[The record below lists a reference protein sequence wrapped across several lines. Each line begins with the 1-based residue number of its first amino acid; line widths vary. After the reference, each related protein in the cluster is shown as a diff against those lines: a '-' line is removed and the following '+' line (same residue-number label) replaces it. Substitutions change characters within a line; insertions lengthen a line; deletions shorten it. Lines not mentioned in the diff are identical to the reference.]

1 MITRRWHVRCLDVA
15 PALPSPEAPGEAG
28 SPASGLEEI
37 CVRDRDRLT
46 VLVVADESDSR
57 QMIVES
63 LEAAGFAAAQAPN
76 AADATARL
84 DGYAYDA
91 LVVDVQLPD
100 GDGLDLLD
108 EALSRYPDMRCIVT
122 TGFGSIDHAVR
133 ALKRGAVDFLI
144 KPFQLIQLVQI
155 LKTSLSERR
164 LQSENAELK
173 ARLNDRLRFGS
184 IIGGSPAMRRL
195 FNTLELVS
203 PMNSTV
209 LIQGET
215 GTGKELVARTIHHN
229 SPRRDQPFVAFNAAA
244 IPEGL
249 AEAELFGHV
258 KGAFTGAINTRAGR
272 FEAADKGT
280 LFIDEVSSMSLAL
293 QAKLL
298 RALQEREVERVGT
311 SKPLKINARVIA
323 ATNEDLQTMVRE
335 GTFREDLYYRLHVV
349 RVVLPPLRDR
359 REDIPVMAQH
369 FVQQSCESN
378 GLELK
383 TLSQAAL
390 RLLMTYGWPGNIR
403 HLQNV
408 IEHAVAM
415 SGEATEILPQA
426 LPDELH
432 TPSSLSGLSL
442 PATPDEGINFT
453 STMTQVE
460 RELILRYLAKAG
472 GNKRRAARLL
482 NLSRTTLIDKLHR
495 LGVTDSAA

>member
-1 MITRRWHVRCLDVA
+1 VSVSDLVR
-15 PALPSPEAPGEAG
+15 P
-28 SPASGLEEI
+28 
-37 CVRDRDRLT
+37 T
-46 VLVVADESDSR
+46 VLVVEDENESR

-63 LEAAGFAAAQAPN
+63 LEGAGFAAAQAPS
-76 AADATARL
+76 AADALSRL
-84 DGYAYDA
+84 DGFAYDA
-91 LVVDVQLPD
+91 LVVAVQLPD

-108 EALSRYPDMRCIVT
+108 AALARYPDMRCVVT

-144 KPFQLIQLVQI
+144 KPFQLIQLVQV

-173 ARLNDRLRFGS
+173 ARLNDRFRFGGL
-184 IIGGSPAMRRL
+184 IGASGGMKRL

-249 AEAELFGHV
+249 VEAELFGHV
-258 KGAFTGAINTRAGR
+258 KGAFTGAINSRVGR

-280 LFIDEVSSMSLAL
+280 LFIDEVSSMSMPL

-311 SKPLKINARVIA
+311 SKPMKINARVLA
-323 ATNEDLQTMVRE
+323 ATNDDLLSMVGE
-335 GTFREDLYYRLHVV
+335 GKFREDLYYRLNVV
-349 RVVLPPLRDR
+349 RVVLPPLRER
-359 REDIPVMAQH
+359 REDIPVLAQH
-369 FVQQSCESN
+369 FVQESCTSN
-378 GLELK
+378 GLAQK
-383 TLSQAAL
+383 TLSQGAL
-390 RLLMTYGWPGNIR
+390 RLLMNYNWPGNIR
-403 HLQNV
+403 HLQNA
-408 IEHAVAM
+408 IEHGVTM
-415 SGEATEILPQA
+415 SGDKREILPET
-426 LPDELH
+426 LPDELLA
-432 TPSSLSGLSL
+432 PSGLTAVQL
-442 PATPDEGINFT
+442 PPTTDEGINFV

-460 RELILRYLAKAG
+460 RELILRYLAKAN
-472 GNKRRAARLL
+472 GNKRQAARLL

-495 LGVTDSAA
+495 LGVTDMSAA

>member
-1 MITRRWHVRCLDVA
+1 MWDLV
-15 PALPSPEAPGEAG
+15 PLP
-28 SPASGLEEI
+28 EESI
-37 CVRDRDRLT
+37 VSVSARPT
-46 VLVVADESDSR
+46 VLVVEDENESR

-63 LEAAGFAAAQAPN
+63 LEEAGFSAAQAPS
-76 AADATARL
+76 AADALSRL
-84 DGYAYDA
+84 DGFAYDA
-91 LVVDVQLPD
+91 MVVAVQLPD

-108 EALSRYPDMRCIVT
+108 EAMSRYPDMRCVVT

-144 KPFQLIQLVQI
+144 KPFQLIQLVQV

-173 ARLNDRLRFGS
+173 ARLNDRFRFRGLV
-184 IIGGSPAMRRL
+184 GTSPGMKRL

-215 GTGKELVARTIHHN
+215 GTGKELVARTVHHN

-258 KGAFTGAINTRAGR
+258 KGAFTGAVNARVGR

-280 LFIDEVSSMSLAL
+280 LFIDEVSSMTMAL

-323 ATNEDLQTMVRE
+323 ATNDDLLTMVRE
-335 GTFREDLYYRLHVV
+335 GTFREDLYYRLNVV
-349 RVVLPPLRDR
+349 RVMLPPLRDR
-359 REDIPVMAQH
+359 REDIPVLAQH

-378 GLELK
+378 GLAPK
-383 TLSQAAL
+383 VLSQGAL
-390 RLLMTYGWPGNIR
+390 RLLMNYNWPGNIR
-403 HLQNV
+403 HLQNA
-408 IEHAVAM
+408 IEHGVTM
-415 SGEATEILPQA
+415 SGDSREILAEA
-426 LPDELH
+426 LPDELL
-432 TPSSLSGLSL
+432 TPAGLTAVTL
-442 PATPDEGINFT
+442 PSTPDEGINFT
-453 STMTQVE
+453 STMSQVE
-460 RELILRYLAKAG
+460 RELILRYLAKAN
-472 GNKRRAARLL
+472 GNKRQAARLL

-495 LGVTDSAA
+495 LGVTDSSAA

>member
-1 MITRRWHVRCLDVA
+1 MSDRTR
-15 PALPSPEAPGEAG
+15 P
-28 SPASGLEEI
+28 
-37 CVRDRDRLT
+37 T
-46 VLVVADESDSR
+46 VLVVEDESDSR
-57 QMIVES
+57 QMIVDS
-63 LEAAGFAAAQAPN
+63 LEAAGFAAAQSPN
-76 AADATARL
+76 ASDALARL
-84 DGYAYDA
+84 DGFAYDA

-108 EALSRYPDMRCIVT
+108 EALSRYPDMRCVVT

-144 KPFQLIQLVQI
+144 KPFQLIQLVQV
-155 LKTSLSERR
+155 LRTSLSERR
-164 LQSENAELK
+164 LQTENAELK
-173 ARLNDRLRFGS
+173 AKLNNRFRFGGLVGAS
-184 IIGGSPAMRRL
+184 AGMKRL

-258 KGAFTGAINTRAGR
+258 KGAFTGAVNARIGR
-272 FEAADKGT
+272 FELADKGT
-280 LFIDEVSSMSLAL
+280 LFIDEVSSMTMAL

-323 ATNEDLQTMVRE
+323 ATNEDLQNMVRE
-335 GTFREDLYYRLHVV
+335 GTFREDLYYRLNVV

-359 REDIPVMAQH
+359 KEDIPILAQH
-369 FVQQSCESN
+369 FVQESCESN
-378 GLELK
+378 GLALK
-383 TLSQAAL
+383 TLSQGAL
-390 RLLMTYGWPGNIR
+390 RLLMNFAWPGNIR
-403 HLQNV
+403 HLQNA
-408 IEHAVAM
+408 IEHAVTM
-415 SGEATEILPQA
+415 SGESREIMPEA

-432 TPSSLSGLSL
+432 TPMGLSAVTL
-442 PATPDEGINFT
+442 PPTPDEGINFT

-460 RELILRYLAKAG
+460 RELILRYLAKAN
-472 GNKRRAARLL
+472 GNKRQAARLL

-495 LGVTDSAA
+495 LGVTDTTTSAA

>member
-1 MITRRWHVRCLDVA
+1 MSDRTR
-15 PALPSPEAPGEAG
+15 P
-28 SPASGLEEI
+28 
-37 CVRDRDRLT
+37 T
-46 VLVVADESDSR
+46 VLVVEDESDSR
-57 QMIVES
+57 QMIVDS

-76 AADATARL
+76 AADALARL
-84 DGYAYDA
+84 DGFAYDA

-108 EALSRYPDMRCIVT
+108 EALSRYPDMRCVVT

-144 KPFQLIQLVQI
+144 KPFQLIQLVQV
-155 LKTSLSERR
+155 LRTSLSERR
-164 LQSENAELK
+164 LQTENAELK
-173 ARLNDRLRFGS
+173 AKLNNRFRFGGLVGAS
-184 IIGGSPAMRRL
+184 AGMKRL

-215 GTGKELVARTIHHN
+215 GTGKELVARTVHHN

-258 KGAFTGAINTRAGR
+258 KGAFTGAVNARVGR

-280 LFIDEVSSMSLAL
+280 LFIDEVSSMSMAL

-311 SKPLKINARVIA
+311 SKPLKINARVVA
-323 ATNEDLQTMVRE
+323 ATNEDLQNMVRE
-335 GTFREDLYYRLHVV
+335 GTFREDLYYRLNVV
-349 RVVLPPLRDR
+349 RVVLPPLRER
-359 REDIPVMAQH
+359 REDIPVLAQH
-369 FVQQSCESN
+369 FVQDSCQSN
-378 GLELK
+378 GLAQK
-383 TLSQAAL
+383 TLSQGAL
-390 RLLMTYGWPGNIR
+390 RLLMNFNWPGNIR
-403 HLQNV
+403 HLQNA
-408 IEHAVAM
+408 IEHAVTM
-415 SGEATEILPQA
+415 SGESREILPEA

-432 TPSSLSGLSL
+432 SPQGLTAVSL

-453 STMTQVE
+453 STMSQVE

-472 GNKRRAARLL
+472 GNKRQAARLL

-495 LGVTDSAA
+495 LGVTDSSAA

>member
-1 MITRRWHVRCLDVA
+1 VTDRTR
-15 PALPSPEAPGEAG
+15 P
-28 SPASGLEEI
+28 
-37 CVRDRDRLT
+37 T
-46 VLVVADESDSR
+46 VLVVQDETDSR

-63 LEAAGFAAAQAPN
+63 LEASGFAAAQSPN
-76 AADATARL
+76 ATDALARL
-84 DGYAYDA
+84 DAFAYDA
-91 LVVDVQLPD
+91 LVVDVRLPD
-100 GDGLDLLD
+100 ADGLDVLD
-108 EALSRYPDMRCIVT
+108 EALARYPDMRCVVT
-122 TGFGSIDHAVR
+122 AGFGSIDHAVR

-144 KPFQLIQLVQI
+144 KPFQLIQLVQV
-155 LKTSLSERR
+155 LRTSLSERR
-164 LQSENAELK
+164 LQRENAELR
-173 ARLNDRLRFGS
+173 ARLNDRFRFGS
-184 IIGGSPAMRRL
+184 LVGSSALMKRL
-195 FNTLELVS
+195 FATLELVS

-258 KGAFTGAINTRAGR
+258 KGAFTGAVNARIGR

-280 LFIDEVSSMSLAL
+280 LFIDEVSSMTMAL

-323 ATNEDLQTMVRE
+323 ATNVDLHQMVKD
-335 GTFREDLYYRLHVV
+335 GTFREDLYYRLNVV
-349 RVVLPPLRDR
+349 RVVIPALRAR
-359 REDIPVMAQH
+359 QEDIPVLAQY
-369 FVQQSCESN
+369 FVQQSCQSN
-378 GLELK
+378 GLASK
-383 TLSQAAL
+383 TLSQGAL
-390 RLLMTYGWPGNIR
+390 RLLMNHGWPGNVR
-403 HLQNV
+403 HLQNA

-415 SGEATEILPQA
+415 SGESAEILAEA

-432 TPSSLSGLSL
+432 TPATVSAVTL
-442 PATPDEGINFT
+442 PAMPDEGINFA
-453 STMTQVE
+453 STMSQVE

-482 NLSRTTLIDKLHR
+482 SLSRTTLIDKLHR
-495 LGVTDSAA
+495 LGVNDSAVA

>member
-1 MITRRWHVRCLDVA
+1 
-15 PALPSPEAPGEAG
+15 
-28 SPASGLEEI
+28 
-37 CVRDRDRLT
+37 
-46 VLVVADESDSR
+46 VLVVEDENESR
-57 QMIVES
+57 QMIVAS
-63 LEAAGFAAAQAPN
+63 LEEAGFSAAQAPN
-76 AADATARL
+76 AADALSRL
-84 DGYAYDA
+84 DGFAYDA
-91 LVVDVQLPD
+91 MVVAVQLPD

-108 EALSRYPDMRCIVT
+108 AALSRYPDLRCVVT

-144 KPFQLIQLVQI
+144 KPFQLIQLVQV

-173 ARLNDRLRFGS
+173 ARLNDRFRFRGL
-184 IIGGSPAMRRL
+184 IGTSAGMQRL

-258 KGAFTGAINTRAGR
+258 KGAFTGAIGARIGR

-280 LFIDEVSSMSLAL
+280 LFIDEVSSMSMAL

-311 SKPLKINARVIA
+311 SKPVKINARVIA
-323 ATNEDLQTMVRE
+323 ATNDDLLTMVRE
-335 GTFREDLYYRLHVV
+335 GTFREDLYYRLNVV
-349 RVVLPPLRDR
+349 RVALPPLRER
-359 REDIPVMAQH
+359 REDIPVLAQH

-378 GLELK
+378 GLAPK
-383 TLSQAAL
+383 TLSQGAL
-390 RLLMTYGWPGNIR
+390 RVLMNYSWPGNIR
-403 HLQNV
+403 HLQNA
-408 IEHAVAM
+408 IEHGVTM
-415 SGEATEILPQA
+415 SGDSREILAEA
-426 LPDELH
+426 LPDELIAPAGL
-432 TPSSLSGLSL
+432 TVTGVTLPSM
-442 PATPDEGINFT
+442 PDEGINFT
-453 STMTQVE
+453 STMSQVE
-460 RELILRYLAKAG
+460 RELILRYLAKAN
-472 GNKRRAARLL
+472 GNKRQAARLL

-495 LGVTDSAA
+495 LGVTDSSAA

>member
-1 MITRRWHVRCLDVA
+1 M
-15 PALPSPEAPGEAG
+15 S
-28 SPASGLEEI
+28 
-37 CVRDRDRLT
+37 DRARPT
-46 VLVVADESDSR
+46 VLVVEDESESR
-57 QMIVES
+57 QMIVDS

-76 AADATARL
+76 AADAIARL
-84 DGYAYDA
+84 DGFAYDA

-108 EALSRYPDMRCIVT
+108 EALSRYPDMRCVVT
-122 TGFGSIDHAVR
+122 TGFGNIDHAVR

-144 KPFQLIQLVQI
+144 KPFQLIQLVQV

-173 ARLNDRLRFGS
+173 ARLNDRFRFGS
-184 IIGGSPAMRRL
+184 LIGSSHVMKRL

-258 KGAFTGAINTRAGR
+258 KGAFTGAVNARIGR
-272 FEAADKGT
+272 FELADKGT
-280 LFIDEVSSMSLAL
+280 LFIDEVSSMSMAL

-311 SKPLKINARVIA
+311 SKPLKVNARVVA
-323 ATNEDLQTMVRE
+323 ATNDDLLSLVRE
-335 GTFREDLYYRLHVV
+335 GRFREDLYYRLNVV
-349 RVVLPPLRDR
+349 RVVLPALRDR
-359 REDIPVMAQH
+359 REDIPVLAQH

-378 GLELK
+378 GLPLK
-383 TLSQAAL
+383 TLSQGAL
-390 RLLMTYGWPGNIR
+390 RQLMNYAWPGNIR
-403 HLQNV
+403 HLQNA
-408 IEHAVAM
+408 IEHAVTM
-415 SGEATEILPQA
+415 SGASSEILPDA
-426 LPDELH
+426 LPDELMA
-432 TPSSLSGLSL
+432 PAGLTAVTL

-453 STMTQVE
+453 STMSQVE
-460 RELILRYLAKAG
+460 RELILRYLAKAN
-472 GNKRRAARLL
+472 GNKRQAARLL

-495 LGVTDSAA
+495 LGVTDTSSSAA